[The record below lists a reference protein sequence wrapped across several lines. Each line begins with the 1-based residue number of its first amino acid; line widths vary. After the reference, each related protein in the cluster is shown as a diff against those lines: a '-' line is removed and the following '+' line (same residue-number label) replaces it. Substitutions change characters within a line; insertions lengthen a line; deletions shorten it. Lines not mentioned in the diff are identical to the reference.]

1 MGRGK
6 IELDGK
12 PRGRNELVAD
22 AIQRDTGE
30 TRTRKQ
36 VSSHIQVLKA
46 LLKGHPNGKDHRSPY
61 LQG

>member
-1 MGRGK
+1 MGRRK
-6 IELDGK
+6 IVLDGK

-36 VSSHIQVLKA
+36 ISSHIQVLKT
-46 LLKGHPNGKDHRSPY
+46 LLKDHPNGKDHRSPY